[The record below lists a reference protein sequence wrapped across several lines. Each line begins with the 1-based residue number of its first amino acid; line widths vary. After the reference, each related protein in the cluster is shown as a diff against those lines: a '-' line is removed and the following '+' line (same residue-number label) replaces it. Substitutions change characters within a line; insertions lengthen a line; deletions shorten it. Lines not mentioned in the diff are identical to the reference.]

1 MIVLVGFFPN
11 KEKKETYDTTELFSF
26 AKITDECDR
35 IFKKNHFDCVF
46 FYQKDLQRLC
56 IRIFGREIP

>member
-1 MIVLVGFFPN
+1 MTINAQLTDTLIMIVLVGFFPN

-35 IFKKNHFDCVF
+35 IF
-46 FYQKDLQRLC
+46 
-56 IRIFGREIP
+56 